1 MGWLRIHSKHKV
13 NKEEKMTEIEEAKK
27 KILSGTIVKTS
38 LLTKRIWPRI

>member
-27 KILSGTIVKTS
+27 KNSQWHHCKDQS
-38 LLTKRIWPRI
+38 FD